1 MARNIN
7 IQQIVTNVTI
17 IIFNVCQN
25 YVLVKVLDDKYDVI
39 EFEIKNK
46 KYDPVISA
54 ISESFTI
61 LNEKITCW
69 ELVTSIYNE
78 INNTDTNVY
87 TVVANLEQ
95 IKISE
100 EYDIIHIDDINNVD
114 CTKRLKWL
122 IYLCLDVNFRN
133 KKII

>member
-7 IQQIVTNVTI
+7 IQSNVTNVTI
-17 IIFNVCQN
+17 IIFNICQN
-25 YVLVKVLDDKYDVI
+25 YVLVKVLDDKYDVV
-39 EFEIKNK
+39 EFEVKNK

-54 ISESFTI
+54 ISESFSI

-78 INNTDTNVY
+78 INKTENNVY
-87 TVVANLEQ
+87 TVVADLEYA
-95 IKISE
+95 KIND
-100 EYDIIHIDDINNVD
+100 EYEIIHIDDINNVD